1 MSPIEVPAKIQLVEK
16 RETRTSRGMLSKG
29 WYHVNDQL
37 VMVKGN
43 SITEAGTAGY
53 EPYSE
58 VMASLIAQVLGLP
71 HVEYAL
77 MPAKLF
83 PDIQTYSCD
92 VVSVC
97 PKFTTDDEQL
107 YHFADLA
114 DAHFLAS
121 GRAASP
127 EALFQ
132 YAIELYGKKWLYQ
145 MLAFDAF
152 IGNEDRH
159 ENNFDVI
166 IAGCG
171 AAGLY
176 GAINLPASCRVLLVC
191 KQELTLCNSALAQG
205 GIAGVYKSPQ
215 DSIELHE
222 HDTMVAGGFKN
233 NPETLHILTTHAAH
247 EIQAILDMGVD
258 FDRTPDGELHRTLE
272 GGHCRHRIF
281 HHKDATGAEILDKL
295 IRKVKTLPNVTILE
309 HAMMVGMK
317 KTGTGFSVNIMQGG
331 SFTTYNSHFMLLAT
345 GGIGRVY
352 SFTTNSKIATGDGI
366 AFAYENGAE
375 IRNLHLIQF
384 HPTAF
389 NDHHTRECFLISE
402 AVRGEG
408 AYLLN
413 CKKERFMDRY
423 DERLEL
429 APRDVV
435 SRSIILE
442 SRETKSDNFYLDIS
456 HKDPEFVRNR
466 FPMIYEKVLEQG
478 YDMTKEPI
486 PIFPCQ
492 HYLMGGIQVDTNSE
506 TTIPNLYAAGE
517 CSHTGVHGNN
527 RLASNSLLE
536 ALVFS
541 RQAALDIAKK
551 LPNTPS
557 AYETAAFPTSP
568 DAQKL
573 PKGFRTEIRKIMQE
587 NYFVIPNKE
596 KLPEGFRRI
605 EEIRNQLLNGN
616 YIVDA
621 DYVEA
626 KSLAT
631 VAYIILKEVL

>member
-1 MSPIEVPAKIQLVEK
+1 M
-16 RETRTSRGMLSKG
+16 
-29 WYHVNDQL
+29 
-37 VMVKGN
+37 
-43 SITEAGTAGY
+43 
-53 EPYSE
+53 
-58 VMASLIAQVLGLP
+58 
-71 HVEYAL
+71 
-77 MPAKLF
+77 
-83 PDIQTYSCD
+83 
-92 VVSVC
+92 
-97 PKFTTDDEQL
+97 
-107 YHFADLA
+107 
-114 DAHFLAS
+114 
-121 GRAASP
+121 
-127 EALFQ
+127 
-132 YAIELYGKKWLYQ
+132 
-145 MLAFDAF
+145 
-152 IGNEDRH
+152 
-159 ENNFDVI
+159 ENTFDVI

-176 GAINLPASCRVLLVC
+176 GAINLPSTCRVLLLC

-205 GIAGVYKSPQ
+205 GIAGVYNSPQ

-222 HDTMVAGGFKN
+222 HDTMIAGGFKN

-247 EIQAILDMGVD
+247 EIQTILDFGVD
-258 FDRTPDGELHRTLE
+258 FDRTADGELHRTLE
-272 GGHCRHRIF
+272 GGHSRHRIF
-281 HHKDATGAEILDKL
+281 HHKDATGAEIVDKL
-295 IRKVKTLPNVTILE
+295 ICKVKALPNVTILE

-317 KTGTGFSVNIMQGG
+317 KTATGFSANVMQDGVC
-331 SFTTYNSHFMLLAT
+331 TVYHSHFMLLAT

-389 NDHHTRECFLISE
+389 NNHHTRECFLVSE

-435 SRSIILE
+435 SHAIILE
-442 SRETKSDNFYLDIS
+442 SRETNSTDFYLDIS
-456 HKDPEFVRNR
+456 YKDPEFVRNR
-466 FPMIYEKVLEQG
+466 FPMIYEKVMEQG

-492 HYLMGGIQVDTNSE
+492 HYLMGGIQVNTHSE

-541 RQAALDIAKK
+541 RQAALDITEKLADAPKAFEEANFSPAPNAKK
-551 LPNTPS
+551 M
-557 AYETAAFPTSP
+557 PTG
-568 DAQKL
+568 L
-573 PKGFRTEIRKIMQE
+573 RTEIRKIMQE
-587 NYFVIPNKE
+587 SYFVIPNQE
-596 KLPEGFRRI
+596 KLVSGFERI
-605 EEIRNQLLNGN
+605 QEIRNQLLSEP

-631 VAYIILKEVL
+631 VAYIILKEVI